1 MSLRPAHGDILL
13 VFGNPASAPD
23 FLLVATE
30 LRRRGYRCT
39 FGLFGAARCLD
50 TLCDEAGFDSYPVF
64 DSPSPLQNPLGQDAS
79 GHQESRGMKATMIAL
94 PNGIR
99 QGVAR
104 VAARAGAMP
113 LLLQLRRQLMHR
125 TIARTILQSH
135 PWCALILEGDSK
147 PLPLLLLAH
156 TASHMGIPAVAM
168 QTAFLQ
174 QPHDL
179 AKRNLRRRH
188 LHNHKVTWLERAVA
202 LIIRVLWPRLLQW
215 VDGKAVM
222 PLGGPYTI
230 LINALLG
237 ILPLTYWLQFG
248 GKASYYALSGSYFK
262 DLLLQC
268 GIPKDKLIVC
278 GQPRL
283 DSFMCNLSYRK
294 CTTKDIRKQL
304 SISASEKLVLIAT
317 QDWERDGDISLQEK
331 LHATEQL
338 VASILAL
345 GNHIQVV
352 LKIHFQEQ
360 AADYEEL
367 LQKLQRVSLISEG
380 DIIPLI
386 VACDVFITQAPS
398 TTIFLGSA
406 SGKPLI
412 TWNFHNAPRMDQFV
426 EMGLSLHVRSPEDV
440 VEALAPLLEGGG
452 PAFLTEARRSVLER
466 FVRLD
471 GCATAAVTNLVERA
485 IHTRTY
491 RPDSTCHVVRV
502 PPIRPKSRK
511 GEEGLDHGIGHFTSI
526 RL

>member
-1 MSLRPAHGDILL
+1 MSLIPDHGDILL

-64 DSPSPLQNPLGQDAS
+64 DSPSPIWNPLGQHAS
-79 GHQESRGMKATMIAL
+79 GHQESRGLKAAMIAL
-94 PNGIR
+94 PGVIR

-104 VAARAGAMP
+104 LAARAGAMP
-113 LLLQLRRQLMHR
+113 LLRQLGHQLTHR
-125 TIARTILQSH
+125 TIARTILQSR
-135 PWCALILEGDSK
+135 PWCALVLEGDSK

-156 TASHMGIPAVAM
+156 TASHLGVPAIAM

-179 AKRNLRRRH
+179 AKRNLRRLH
-188 LHNHKVTWLERAVA
+188 LHNHQATWIDRAA
-202 LIIRVLWPRLLQW
+202 SLIVRVLWPRLLQW
-215 VDGKAVM
+215 VDGQAVM
-222 PLGGPYTI
+222 PLGGSYTI

-268 GIPKDKLIVC
+268 GIPEAKLIVC

-283 DSFMCNLSYRK
+283 DSFMCNLSYSK
-294 CTTKDIRKQL
+294 HTATDIRKQL
-304 SISASEKLVLIAT
+304 AIDDNEKLVLIAT

-338 VASILAL
+338 VSSILSL
-345 GNHIQVV
+345 GSHIQVV

-367 LQKLQRVSLISEG
+367 LQKLQHVSLISEG

-386 VACDVFITQAPS
+386 AACDVFITQAPS

-412 TWNFHNAPRMDQFV
+412 TWNFHNVPRMEQFV
-426 EMGLSLHVRSPEDV
+426 ELGLSIHIRSPEDV
-440 VEALAPLLEGGG
+440 VEALSPLLKGDG
-452 PAFLTEARRSVLER
+452 PVFLTEARRGVLER

-471 GCATAAVTNLVERA
+471 GCATEAVTNLVERA
-485 IHTRTY
+485 IHTRTHH
-491 RPDSTCHVVRV
+491 PDSACRAVRV
-502 PPIRPKSRK
+502 PPRRPRSYGGRD
-511 GEEGLDHGIGHFTSI
+511 LC
-526 RL
+526 